1 MHSFS
6 ILHVQRYLSISRRL
20 VGPFSVGN
28 APSRTVH
35 KSGVLPVQACRRP
48 QSFLRKSNG
57 DVICRD
63 GINTE
68 TNGDVIK
75 RVDDHSR
82 FYARTKETA
91 RRSARL
97 SGDALN
103 NSLWLKSSARVEAA
117 YIPYVYTLFG
127 ES

>member
-1 MHSFS
+1 MNY
-6 ILHVQRYLSISRRL
+6 IALNYIAVQYDKQAFHR
-20 VGPFSVGN
+20 G
-28 APSRTVH
+28 TCVH

-75 RVDDHSR
+75 RRILHSGAPTQVGR
-82 FYARTKETA
+82 ILHSGAPGRSTPPQGDSGLRSRARESG
-91 RRSARL
+91 RRQHS
-97 SGDALN
+97 
-103 NSLWLKSSARVEAA
+103 
-117 YIPYVYTLFG
+117 P
-127 ES
+127 